1 MPRKTTTK
9 TTERKNI
16 EKQEWLEFKV
26 EAQQDVP
33 PKHWWASSTKKTVT
47 CFANVRTKDIVMI
60 SQYPNDPLNKTFIGL
75 SNKRYLIARMPYE
88 KVMEL
93 V

>member
-1 MPRKTTTK
+1 MTV
-9 TTERKNI
+9 I
-16 EKQEWLEFKV
+16 EKLNFDKDLLAKHFAEWAKGPG
-26 EAQQDVP
+26 DIDCYTGRGN
-33 PKHWWASSTKKTVT
+33 H
-47 CFANVRTKDIVMI
+47 KDIVMI